1 MAPRKPGACPPWSG
15 STGPAGPRALAL
27 ALVVGSV
34 LFLVV
39 FPRLASRRIE
49 SLRKE
54 MLELAAPAHQA
65 AGKLERAVA
74 LEVAAVRGYL
84 LSGAPQFQTRFREAS
99 EDETRATADLERLG
113 GRAGRRRA
121 RPRGGLQADE
131 GGLARADRG
140 PDGRRD
146 LARGLPA
153 RPAAQQAR
161 FESIVAAL
169 QQVDV
174 AIVAAED
181 RRRAAIAVAEE
192 AESRWMVI
200 ASIVAVLSAVV
211 AGAIA
216 RRLRVLTRRAR
227 QRAREEQE
235 LRVLARSLSGALTA
249 NEVVQKLV
257 DSVVEN
263 ARAAG
268 AYVEQTHATEVA
280 VVATA
285 GAGAPPVGTRVPY
298 PGSLTEAILTGR
310 EPQIV
315 PALGEVMT
323 AHLAESCRGCA
334 ALVVPM
340 FAESELLGALVLLR
354 PAGAEQDEAD
364 VAYARIV
371 GDLASAALR
380 RVTLLEQTQRE
391 RAALLASEEQFRAV
405 AETAQVGIFVI
416 AQDDTI
422 VFANPPVE
430 KIFGYKPSE
439 LIGRPMVTLIPAE
452 LRRSHRSGIA
462 RHSATGE
469 RHIPWEGVELPGLA
483 KDGREIPLEITI
495 GSFVRDGRRYFTGIA
510 RDITERRRAEQE
522 KAGLLARE
530 REARERAEAA
540 IRTREE
546 VLAIVSHDLR
556 NPLNTIAMGAAA
568 LKDFSSDEAT
578 RDRYAQM
585 IQRAIQRM
593 NRLIE
598 DLLDVVRLEGGQ
610 KLALDLAPLELAP
623 MLAELAESFRAQ
635 AEPRQQVFVCALEP
649 DLPTVSADRDR
660 LAQVVSNLVGN
671 ALKFTPEGGR
681 VELRAARAGDD
692 VQVAV
697 QDDGPGMTD
706 EELGRIFDPYWQAGR
721 TARLG
726 AGLGLTISKG
736 IVESHGGRLSVESKP
751 GQGSTFTFTLPV
763 VGGEPAVAG
772 GGPESRTAADSGT
785 TAAGSGSS

>member
-1 MAPRKPGACPPWSG
+1 MAPPPTRRVPALERIYGSSWS
-15 STGPAGPRALAL
+15 TALAL

-39 FPRLASRRIE
+39 FPRLASGRIE
-49 SLRKE
+49 SLRNE

-65 AGKLERAVA
+65 AGRIERAVA

-99 EDETRATADLERLG
+99 EDETRATADLQRLATALG
-113 GRAGRRRA
+113 GDVPDRVAAFKRMKEGWREPIA
-121 RPRGGLQADE
+121 ALME
-131 GGLARADRG
+131 GGMSREHYL
-140 PDGRRD
+140 RD
-146 LARGLPA
+146 L
-153 RPAAQQAR
+153 AAQQAR

-181 RRRAAIAVAEE
+181 RRRAAIAEAEE
-192 AESRWMVI
+192 AEGRWMVI

-227 QRAREEQE
+227 RRADEEQE
-235 LRVLARSLSGALTA
+235 LRVLARTLSGALTA
-249 NEVVQKLV
+249 NEVVQRLV
-257 DSVVEN
+257 DSAVAN
-263 ARAAG
+263 TRASG
-268 AYVEQTHATEVA
+268 AYVEQAHATEVA

-285 GAGAPPVGTRVPY
+285 GEGGPPVGTRVPY

-310 EPQIV
+310 DPEIV
-315 PALGEVMT
+315 AALGEAMSG
-323 AHLAESCRGCA
+323 HLRTSCPGCA
-334 ALVVPM
+334 ALVVPL
-340 FAESELLGALVLLR
+340 FAESELLGALILLR
-354 PAGAEQDEAD
+354 RPRDPRFDEAD
-364 VAYARIV
+364 VAYARIA

-380 RVTLLEQTQRE
+380 RVTLLEQAQRE

-405 AETAQVGIFVI
+405 AETAQVAIFVVGL
-416 AQDDTI
+416 DDTV
-422 VFANPPVE
+422 VFANRPVE
-430 KIFGYKPSE
+430 RIFGYKASE
-439 LIGRPMVTLIPAE
+439 LIGRPLATLIPPE
-452 LRRSHRSGIA
+452 LRASHRAGVE
-462 RHSATGE
+462 RYVATGE
-469 RHIPWEGVELPGLA
+469 RRLSWEGVELPA
-483 KDGREIPLEITI
+483 ISKDGREVPIEVTLGE
-495 GSFVRDGRRYFTGIA
+495 FVRDGRRYFTAIA

-522 KAGLLARE
+522 KAGLLLRE

-568 LKDFSSDEAT
+568 LKDFSADEAT
-578 RDRYAQM
+578 RERYVQM

-598 DLLDVVRLEGGQ
+598 DLLDVMRLEGGQ
-610 KLALDLAPLELAP
+610 KLALNLAPLELAP
-623 MLAELAESFRAQ
+623 MLLELAESFHAQ
-635 AEPRQQVFVCALEP
+635 AEPRRQAFVCEVEP
-649 DLPTVSADRDR
+649 GLPPVTADRDR
-660 LAQVVSNLVGN
+660 LAQVIANLVGN

-681 VELRAARAGDD
+681 VELRAARAGHE
-692 VQVAV
+692 VAV
-697 QDDGPGMTD
+697 AVRDDGPGMSD

-736 IVESHGGRLSVESKP
+736 IVESHGGRLDVESKP

-763 VGGEPAVAG
+763 AGREPAAPG
-772 GGPESRTAADSGT
+772 GAEDGSAADPEET
-785 TAAGSGSS
+785 TAGSGAG